1 MARQPLRRW
10 ISPRRSEPTANV
22 ALDTAVR
29 YLAQRPRSEYEV
41 RRRLRRAQVD
51 DATIDATI
59 GQLRRHRLL
68 DDAAFA
74 AYWVEQRQTFR
85 PRGARA
91 LQAELARLG
100 VPRIAADEATTPL
113 ENSAEEDAYRAA
125 QPRAERRPGES
136 PERFAA
142 RLSSFLARRGFDWDI
157 IGRVVASLCQEH
169 PDCAGSP
176 E

>member
-10 ISPRRSEPTANV
+10 ISPRPSEPTANV

-85 PRGARA
+85 PRGAR
-91 LQAELARLG
+91 LIRAELGRLG
-100 VPRIAADEATTPL
+100 VDRSRAEAATSPLDE
-113 ENSAEEDAYRAA
+113 SAEGDAYRAGSK
-125 QPRAERRPGES
+125 RAEQLRNLD
-136 PERFAA
+136 ERTFQT
-142 RLSSFLARRGFDWDI
+142 RLGHWLARRGFDWDTVAT
-157 IGRVVASLCQEH
+157 VVARLWAESRQ
-169 PDCAGSP
+169 
-176 E
+176 